1 MVLRL
6 FIAIDVPEDI
16 KQELRLIQD
25 SLSICPSRVRWTGP
39 DGIHLTLRFLGNVDE
54 NRIGEIEGML
64 DQATKGYSPFEL
76 IVEDVGCFPDIRKPR
91 VIWAGVHGDDTL
103 LSIHGEIEEGLFRLG
118 FMKEKRPFHPHL
130 TLGRIKEAYRMEW
143 KELIGPFMG
152 KEFGRFWV
160 RGIILFQSILRPTG
174 AIYKKVS
181 ESELRGG
188 KRP

>member
-16 KQELRLIQD
+16 KQELRLIQG
-25 SLSICPSRVRWTGP
+25 SLSRCRSRVRWIEP

-54 NRIGEIEGML
+54 NRVGEIEGVL

-76 IVEDVGCFPDIRKPR
+76 IVEDIGCFPDIRKPR
-91 VIWAGVHGDDTL
+91 VIWAGAHVDDTL
-103 LSIHGEIEEGLFRLG
+103 LSLHGEIEEGLFSLG
-118 FMKEKRPFHPHL
+118 FMKGERPFHPHL

-143 KELIGPFMG
+143 EELIAPFRG
-152 KEFGRFWV
+152 KRIGRFRV
-160 RGIILFQSILRPTG
+160 NGIILFQSILRSTG

-181 ESELRGG
+181 VSELRGG
-188 KRP
+188 EGP